1 MNNKK
6 VIITIIIATLLALI
20 AANVLFRKTSGNKLP
35 QVQQEE
41 NVINTDF
48 DTQESIEK
56 VEPRANISDTDKEVS
71 QAEKKNSTNST
82 AKISKSS
89 KTEAAS
95 KKQVIEKHETQSV
108 EVKEAE
114 IQKSEQISEPALYVD
129 ENGNVNVL
137 KEFPNKSI
145 YKYTYTPV
153 RFRGKGK

>member
-20 AANVLFRKTSGNKLP
+20 AANVLFRKASEKQLP

-56 VEPRANISDTDKEVS
+56 VEPSANIPDDNKEVS
-71 QAEKKNSTNST
+71 QTEKKNYTNST

-89 KTEAAS
+89 KTEVTS
-95 KKQVIEKHETQSV
+95 KKPVVKKQETQSV

-153 RFRGKGK
+153 RFRGKR

>member
-35 QVQQEE
+35 QVQKEE
-41 NVINTDF
+41 NIINTDF
-48 DTQESIEK
+48 DTQECIEK
-56 VEPRANISDTDKEVS
+56 VEPSDNISDANKEVS

-89 KTEAAS
+89 KTEVTS
-95 KKQVIEKHETQSV
+95 KKPIIKKQETQSV

-137 KEFPNKSI
+137 KEFPNKNI

-153 RFRGKGK
+153 RFKKK